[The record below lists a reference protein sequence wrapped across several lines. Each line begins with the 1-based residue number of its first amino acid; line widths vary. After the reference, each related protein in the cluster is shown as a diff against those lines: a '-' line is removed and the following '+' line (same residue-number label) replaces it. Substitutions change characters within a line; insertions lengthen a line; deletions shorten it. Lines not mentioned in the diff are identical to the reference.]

1 MGASHYLTG
10 GVNFGVLFGSS
21 KILQITKEQKRV
33 RIIML
38 NVCSDARMSN
48 YVLAQH
54 QANFQH

>member
-1 MGASHYLTG
+1 MS
-10 GVNFGVLFGSS
+10 FGVLFVSS
-21 KILQITKEQKRV
+21 KILQITKEQKWV

-38 NVCSDARMSN
+38 SVCLDARMSN